1 MASHAD
7 ELIAALAEH
16 QHGVVTRTQLIGGG
30 VSPTAVAARV
40 RAGRLCVVHRG
51 VYVVGPVR
59 MPLAKQMA
67 AVLACG
73 QSAAL
78 SHVSAAVLWRHLAE
92 PSGTE
97 RQRVLFT
104 DAGVR
109 PTKTASGGRPTRATA
124 LRPTEPASRDRPSR
138 DTGLRRTPLIG
149 EGVRVDAEEAS
160 VDVAVCGRDCGHR
173 PGIRVHR
180 VASLEPGDVVALEG
194 IPITTPVR
202 TLIDLASVIRP
213 RALEQAI
220 AQAERNGLVERDDLR
235 AAVAARARRSGNRV
249 LRSLLE
255 EGRSVALTLSEAE
268 DKLLDMV
275 RKVGL
280 PEPATNAPIGNVRV
294 DFFWPRERLVVEVDG
309 FAFHSSRRE
318 FESDRRR
325 DAMLTARGLR
335 VMRVTWRQIVDEP
348 ETVLVRIA
356 QALARSA
363 DS

>member
-16 QHGVVTRTQLIGGG
+16 QHGVVTRAQLIAGG

-40 RAGRLCVVHRG
+40 RAGRLSVVHRG

-59 MPLAKQMA
+59 MPRVKQMA

-73 QSAAL
+73 QGAAL

-97 RQRVLFT
+97 RQRVPFT
-104 DAGVR
+104 AAGVR
-109 PTKTASGGRPTRATA
+109 PT
-124 LRPTEPASRDRPSR
+124 EPAVGGRPSR
-138 DTGLRRTPLIG
+138 DIGHRPTPVLG
-149 EGVRVDAEEAS
+149 DGVRVDVEEVM

-180 VASLEPGDVVALEG
+180 VASLEPGDVTALEG

-202 TLIDLASVIRP
+202 TLIDLASVIRR

-220 AQAERNGLVERDDLR
+220 ARAERSGLVERDDLR

-255 EGRSVALTLSEAE
+255 EGTTPALTLSEAE
-268 DKLLDMV
+268 DRLLDMV

-280 PEPATNAPIGNVRV
+280 PEPAANAPIGSVHV

-309 FAFHSSRRE
+309 FAFHSSRRK

-335 VMRVTWRQIVDEP
+335 VMRVTWRQIIDEP

-356 QALARSA
+356 QALARSS

>member
-7 ELIAALAEH
+7 DMIAALAEH
-16 QHGVVTRTQLIGGG
+16 QHGVVTRAQLIASG
-30 VSPTAVAARV
+30 VRPTAVAARV

-59 MPLAKQMA
+59 MPRAKQMA
-67 AVLACG
+67 AVLGCG
-73 QSAAL
+73 QGAAL

-104 DAGVR
+104 AAGLR
-109 PTKTASGGRPTRATA
+109 PTKTASGGRPSREIGP
-124 LRPTEPASRDRPSR
+124 RPTRLA
-138 DTGLRRTPLIG
+138 G
-149 EGVRVDAEEAS
+149 EEVRVDVEEVL

-173 PGIRVHR
+173 PGIRVRR
-180 VASLEPGDVVALEG
+180 VASLEPGEVTTLEG
-194 IPITTPVR
+194 IPITTPLR
-202 TLIDLASVIRP
+202 TLIDLASVIRG

-220 AQAERNGLVERDDLR
+220 ARAERNGLVDRDDLR
-235 AAVAARARRSGNRV
+235 AAVAARPGRSGNRV

-255 EGRSVALTLSEAE
+255 EGTSLALTLSEAE
-268 DKLLDMV
+268 DRLLDMV

-280 PEPATNAPIGNVRV
+280 PEPATNAPIGNFHV

-309 FAFHSSRRE
+309 YAFHSSRRK

-325 DAMLTARGLR
+325 DALLTARGLR
-335 VMRVTWRQIVDEP
+335 VMRVTWRQIIDEP